1 MVRFTV
7 SSANVD
13 GQLVTRAV
21 PCWVGL
27 SSRTL
32 YVELDDSCFED
43 SASPLSLEGYFTS
56 EDVATV
62 FVDTDAGSTLFFL
75 NV

>member
-7 SSANVD
+7 SSANVA
-13 GQLVTRAV
+13 GRLVTRTD
-21 PCWVGL
+21 L

-32 YVELDDSCFED
+32 YVELDDSCFDD